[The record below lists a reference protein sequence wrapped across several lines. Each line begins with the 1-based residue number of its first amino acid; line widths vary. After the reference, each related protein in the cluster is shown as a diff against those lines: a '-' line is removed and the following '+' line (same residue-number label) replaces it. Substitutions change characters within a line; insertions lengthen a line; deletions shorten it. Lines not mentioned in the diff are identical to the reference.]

1 MSVVLE
7 TIMRRLV
14 TTKKPFEW
22 VRDEPTEED
31 LRHIQKEGKESPSI
45 YDELDLRG
53 QMIDELQAGRAVLKT
68 WRGSASSSLGAK
80 LPAGA
85 SPLGMQG
92 SYAKVLA
99 IVYPDTKIPWATFG
113 KIFTAFGP
121 PPKSGAPWRIVWF
134 AHPKKREFPSANA
147 EGFQSRS
154 NITNERTSQVTPQ
167 HINGGYAYAC
177 APETIV
183 IYREEE
189 VERVLIH
196 ELLHAACTDNMD
208 NPEWLREVLTETW
221 AELFL
226 VAILANGSLR
236 KAKQLWKIQAQWIA
250 NQQHVLTTEYGVL
263 TPESF
268 PWRYTVGRASALQN
282 LGIKLP
288 PPSSQPRADLANSLR
303 FTSPALL

>member
-1 MSVVLE
+1 MNVVLE
-7 TIMRRLV
+7 TIMKRMV
-14 TTKKPFEW
+14 NTKKPFEW
-22 VRDEPTEED
+22 VRDDPTEDD

-68 WRGSASSSLGAK
+68 W
-80 LPAGA
+80 
-85 SPLGMQG
+85 QG
-92 SYAKVLA
+92 PFAKVLA
-99 IVYPDTKIPWATFG
+99 VVYPDTKIPWATFG

-121 PPKSGAPWRIVWF
+121 PREGGAPWRILWF

-154 NITNERTSQVTPQ
+154 NITNERTSQVTHVTPK

-196 ELLHAACTDNMD
+196 ELLHAACTDDMD
-208 NPEWLREVLTETW
+208 KPEWLREVLTETW

-236 KAKQLWKIQAQWIA
+236 KANRLWKIQAQWIA

-263 TPESF
+263 TPDSF
-268 PWRYTVGRASALQN
+268 PWRYTVGRATALQN

>member
-14 TTKKPFEW
+14 TNKKPFEW
-22 VRDEPTEED
+22 VRDEPTEDD
-31 LRHIQKEGKESPSI
+31 LKHIQREGKESPSI

-68 WRGSASSSLGAK
+68 W
-80 LPAGA
+80 
-85 SPLGMQG
+85 QG
-92 SYAKVLA
+92 PFAKVLA
-99 IVYPDTKIPWATFG
+99 VVYPDTKIPWATFG

-121 PPKSGAPWRIVWF
+121 PREGGAPWRIVWF

-196 ELLHAACTDNMD
+196 ELLHAACTDDMD
-208 NPEWLREVLTETW
+208 KPEWLREVLTETW

-263 TPESF
+263 TPDSF
-268 PWRYTVGRASALQN
+268 PWRYTVGRAAALQN
-282 LGIKLP
+282 LGITLP
-288 PPSSQPRADLANSLR
+288 PPSSQPRADLGNSLR
-303 FTSPALL
+303 CTSPNLL

>member
-1 MSVVLE
+1 
-7 TIMRRLV
+7 MRRLV
-14 TTKKPFEW
+14 TNKKPFEW

-31 LRHIQKEGKESPSI
+31 LKHIQREGKESPSI

-53 QMIDELQAGRAVLKT
+53 QMIDELQAGRAVLKV
-68 WRGSASSSLGAK
+68 WRGG
-80 LPAGA
+80 
-85 SPLGMQG
+85 
-92 SYAKVLA
+92 YAKVLA
-99 IVYPDTKIPWATFG
+99 VVYPDTKIPWATFG

-121 PPKSGAPWRIVWF
+121 PREGGAPWRIVWF

-154 NITNERTSQVTPQ
+154 NITNERTSQVTHVTPK

-196 ELLHAACTDNMD
+196 ELLHAACTDNME

-288 PPSSQPRADLANSLR
+288 PPSSQPRTDLANSLR
-303 FTSPALL
+303 FTSPYLL

>member
-14 TTKKPFEW
+14 TNKKPFEW
-22 VRDEPTEED
+22 VRDEPTEDD

-68 WRGSASSSLGAK
+68 WRG
-80 LPAGA
+80 PF
-85 SPLGMQG
+85 
-92 SYAKVLA
+92 AKVLA
-99 IVYPDTKIPWATFG
+99 VVYPDTKIPWATFG

-121 PPKSGAPWRIVWF
+121 PKGKGLWRIVWF

-147 EGFQSRS
+147 AANADAFQSRS
-154 NITNERTSQVTPQ
+154 NITNERTSQNEGQVTPK

-196 ELLHAACTDNMD
+196 ELLHAACTDDMD
-208 NPEWLREVLTETW
+208 KPEWMREVLTETW

-263 TPESF
+263 TPDSF
-268 PWRYTVGRASALQN
+268 PWRYTVGRAAALQN
-282 LGIKLP
+282 LGITLP
-288 PPSSQPRADLANSLR
+288 PPSSQPRLALGNSLR
-303 FTSPALL
+303 FTSPYLL

>member
-7 TIMRRLV
+7 TIMKRMV
-14 TTKKPFEW
+14 NTKKPFEW
-22 VRDEPTEED
+22 VRDDPTEDD

-68 WRGSASSSLGAK
+68 W
-80 LPAGA
+80 
-85 SPLGMQG
+85 QG
-92 SYAKVLA
+92 PFAKVLA
-99 IVYPDTKIPWATFG
+99 VVYPDTKIPWATFG

-121 PPKSGAPWRIVWF
+121 PREGGAPWRILWF

-154 NITNERTSQVTPQ
+154 NITNERTSQVTHVTPK

-196 ELLHAACTDNMD
+196 ELLHAACTDNME

-263 TPESF
+263 TPDSF
-268 PWRYTVGRASALQN
+268 PWRYTVGRAAALQN
-282 LGIKLP
+282 LGITLP

-303 FTSPALL
+303 FTSPRLV

>member
-7 TIMRRLV
+7 TIMKRMV
-14 TTKKPFEW
+14 NTKKPFEW

-53 QMIDELQAGRAVLKT
+53 QMIDELRAGRAVLKT
-68 WRGSASSSLGAK
+68 WRGS
-80 LPAGA
+80 
-85 SPLGMQG
+85 
-92 SYAKVLA
+92 YAKVLA
-99 IVYPDTKIPWATFG
+99 VVYPDTKIPWATFG

-121 PPKSGAPWRIVWF
+121 PKGKGLWRVVWF
-134 AHPKKREFPSANA
+134 AHPKKREFPSS
-147 EGFQSRS
+147 FQTPS
-154 NITNERTSQVTPQ
+154 NITNERTLTHVTPK

-196 ELLHAACTDNMD
+196 ELLHAACTDDMNK
-208 NPEWLREVLTETW
+208 PEWMRELLTETW

-236 KAKQLWKIQAQWIA
+236 KATRLWKIQAQWIA

-263 TPESF
+263 TPDSF
-268 PWRYTVGRASALQN
+268 PWRYTVGRATALQN
-282 LGIKLP
+282 LGIMLP
-288 PPSSQPRADLANSLR
+288 PPSSQPRLALGNSLR
-303 FTSPALL
+303 FTSPAILEKS

>member
-7 TIMRRLV
+7 TIMKRMV
-14 TTKKPFEW
+14 NTKKPFEW
-22 VRDEPTEED
+22 VRDEPTEDD

-68 WRGSASSSLGAK
+68 W
-80 LPAGA
+80 
-85 SPLGMQG
+85 QG
-92 SYAKVLA
+92 PFAKVLA
-99 IVYPDTKIPWATFG
+99 VVYPDTKIPWATFG

-121 PPKSGAPWRIVWF
+121 PREGGAPWRILWF

-154 NITNERTSQVTPQ
+154 NITNERTSQVTHVTPK

-196 ELLHAACTDNMD
+196 ELLHAACTDNME

-263 TPESF
+263 TPDSF
-268 PWRYTVGRASALQN
+268 PWRYTVGRAAALQN
-282 LGIKLP
+282 LGITLP

-303 FTSPALL
+303 FTSPRLV

>member
-14 TTKKPFEW
+14 TNKKPFEW
-22 VRDEPTEED
+22 VRDQPTEDD

-68 WRGSASSSLGAK
+68 WRGG
-80 LPAGA
+80 
-85 SPLGMQG
+85 
-92 SYAKVLA
+92 YAKVLA
-99 IVYPDTKIPWATFG
+99 VVYPNTKIPWATFG

-121 PPKSGAPWRIVWF
+121 PPKSGALWRIVWF
-134 AHPKKREFPSANA
+134 AHPKKREFPSDA
-147 EGFQSRS
+147 FQSRS
-154 NITNERTSQVTPQ
+154 NITNERTSQNEGQVTPK

-196 ELLHAACTDNMD
+196 ELLHAACTDDMD
-208 NPEWLREVLTETW
+208 KPEWMREVLTETW

-263 TPESF
+263 TPDSF
-268 PWRYTVGRASALQN
+268 PWRYTVGRAAALEN

-288 PPSSQPRADLANSLR
+288 PPSSQPRLALGNSLR
-303 FTSPALL
+303 FTSPALIQ

>member
-14 TTKKPFEW
+14 TNKKPFEW

-45 YDELDLRG
+45 YDALDLRG
-53 QMIDELQAGRAVLKT
+53 QMIDELQAGRAVLKV
-68 WRGSASSSLGAK
+68 WRG
-80 LPAGA
+80 PF
-85 SPLGMQG
+85 
-92 SYAKVLA
+92 AKVLA
-99 IVYPDTKIPWATFG
+99 VVYPDTKIPWATFG

-121 PPKSGAPWRIVWF
+121 PKGKGLWRIVWF
-134 AHPKKREFPSANA
+134 AHPKKREFPSS
-147 EGFQSRS
+147 FQTSS
-154 NITNERTSQVTPQ
+154 NITNERSLTHVTPK

-196 ELLHAACTDNMD
+196 ELLHAACTDDMD
-208 NPEWLREVLTETW
+208 KPEWLREVLTETW

-282 LGIKLP
+282 LGITLP
-288 PPSSQPRADLANSLR
+288 PPSSQPRLALGNSLR
-303 FTSPALL
+303 FTSPALIQ

>member
-1 MSVVLE
+1 MNVVLE
-7 TIMRRLV
+7 TIMKRMV
-14 TTKKPFEW
+14 NTKKPFEW
-22 VRDEPTEED
+22 VRDEPTEDD

-68 WRGSASSSLGAK
+68 W
-80 LPAGA
+80 
-85 SPLGMQG
+85 QG
-92 SYAKVLA
+92 PFAKVLA
-99 IVYPDTKIPWATFG
+99 VVYPDTKIPWATFG

-121 PPKSGAPWRIVWF
+121 PREGGAPWRILWF

-154 NITNERTSQVTPQ
+154 NITNERTSQVTHVTPK

-196 ELLHAACTDNMD
+196 ELLHAACTDNME

-263 TPESF
+263 TPDSF

-282 LGIKLP
+282 LGITLP
-288 PPSSQPRADLANSLR
+288 PPSSQPRADLGNSLR
-303 FTSPALL
+303 FTSPRLV

>member
-7 TIMRRLV
+7 TIMKRMV
-14 TTKKPFEW
+14 NTKKPFEW
-22 VRDEPTEED
+22 VRDEPTEDD

-68 WRGSASSSLGAK
+68 WRGG
-80 LPAGA
+80 
-85 SPLGMQG
+85 
-92 SYAKVLA
+92 YAKVLA
-99 IVYPDTKIPWATFG
+99 VVYPDTKIPWATFG

-121 PPKSGAPWRIVWF
+121 PPKGSASWRIVWF
-134 AHPKKREFPSANA
+134 AHPKKREFPSPAP
-147 EGFQSRS
+147 GFQTPS
-154 NITNERTSQVTPQ
+154 NITNERVPVPQKQVTHVTPK

-196 ELLHAACTDNMD
+196 ELLHAACTDDMD
-208 NPEWLREVLTETW
+208 KPEWLREVLTETW

-250 NQQHVLTTEYGVL
+250 NQQHLLTTEYGVL
-263 TPESF
+263 TPDSF
-268 PWRYTVGRASALQN
+268 PWRYTVGRAAALQN
-282 LGIKLP
+282 LGITLP

-303 FTSPALL
+303 FTSPRLV

>member
-7 TIMRRLV
+7 TIMSRLV
-14 TTKKPFEW
+14 TNKKPFEW
-22 VRDEPTEED
+22 VRDEPTEDD

-53 QMIDELQAGRAVLKT
+53 QMIDELQAGKAVLKT
-68 WRGSASSSLGAK
+68 W
-80 LPAGA
+80 
-85 SPLGMQG
+85 QG
-92 SYAKVLA
+92 PFAKVLA

-121 PPKSGAPWRIVWF
+121 PPKAGAPWRIVWF

-263 TPESF
+263 TPDSF
-268 PWRYTVGRASALQN
+268 PWRYTVGRAVALQN
-282 LGIKLP
+282 LGITLP
-288 PPSSQPRADLANSLR
+288 PPSSDRSAGTAAASAPRSAG
-303 FTSPALL
+303 ALS

>member
-14 TTKKPFEW
+14 TNKKPFEW
-22 VRDEPTEED
+22 VRDEPTEDD

-68 WRGSASSSLGAK
+68 W
-80 LPAGA
+80 
-85 SPLGMQG
+85 QG
-92 SYAKVLA
+92 PYAKVLA

-121 PPKSGAPWRIVWF
+121 PREGGAPWRIVWF

-154 NITNERTSQVTPQ
+154 NITNERTSQVTHVTPK

-189 VERVLIH
+189 VERVLVH
-196 ELLHAACTDNMD
+196 ELLHAACTDNME

-250 NQQHVLTTEYGVL
+250 NQEHVLTTEYGVL
-263 TPESF
+263 TPDSF
-268 PWRYTVGRASALQN
+268 PWRYTVGRAAALQN

-303 FTSPALL
+303 FTSPALLEKS

>member
-7 TIMRRLV
+7 TIMKRMV
-14 TTKKPFEW
+14 NTKKPFEW
-22 VRDEPTEED
+22 VRDEPTEDD

-68 WRGSASSSLGAK
+68 W
-80 LPAGA
+80 
-85 SPLGMQG
+85 QG
-92 SYAKVLA
+92 PFAKVLA
-99 IVYPDTKIPWATFG
+99 VVYPDTKIPWATFG

-121 PPKSGAPWRIVWF
+121 PREGGAPWRIVGF

-154 NITNERTSQVTPQ
+154 NITNERTSQVTHVTPK

-196 ELLHAACTDNMD
+196 ELLHAACTDNME

-263 TPESF
+263 TPDSF
-268 PWRYTVGRASALQN
+268 PWRYTVGRAAALQN
-282 LGIKLP
+282 LGITLP

-303 FTSPALL
+303 FTSPRLV

>member
-1 MSVVLE
+1 
-7 TIMRRLV
+7 MRRMV
-14 TTKKPFEW
+14 NTKKPFEW
-22 VRDEPTEED
+22 VRDEPTEDD

-68 WRGSASSSLGAK
+68 WRGG
-80 LPAGA
+80 
-85 SPLGMQG
+85 
-92 SYAKVLA
+92 YAKVLA
-99 IVYPDTKIPWATFG
+99 IVYPHTKIPWTTFG

-121 PPKSGAPWRIVWF
+121 PKGKGGALWRIVWF
-134 AHPKKREFPSANA
+134 AHPKKREFPFS
-147 EGFQSRS
+147 FQTPP
-154 NITNERTSQVTPQ
+154 NITNERTSQLTHVTPK

-189 VERVLIH
+189 VERVLVH
-196 ELLHAACTDNMD
+196 ELLHAACTDDMD
-208 NPEWLREVLTETW
+208 KPEWLREVLTETW

-236 KAKQLWKIQAQWIA
+236 KSKQLWKIQAQWIA
-250 NQQHVLTTEYGVL
+250 NQQHVLTTEYGVI

-268 PWRYTVGRASALQN
+268 PWRYTVGRATALQN
-282 LGIKLP
+282 LGITLP
-288 PPSSQPRADLANSLR
+288 PPSPEPRLALGNSLR
-303 FTSPALL
+303 FTSPAILEKS

>member
-7 TIMRRLV
+7 TIMKRLL
-14 TTKKPFEW
+14 TNKKPFEW
-22 VRDEPTEED
+22 VRDEPTEDD

-53 QMIDELQAGRAVLKT
+53 QMIDELRAGRAVLKT
-68 WRGSASSSLGAK
+68 WRGG
-80 LPAGA
+80 
-85 SPLGMQG
+85 
-92 SYAKVLA
+92 YAKVLA
-99 IVYPDTKIPWATFG
+99 VVYPHTKIPWATFG

-121 PPKSGAPWRIVWF
+121 PKGKGLWRIVWF

-147 EGFQSRS
+147 DAFQSPS
-154 NITNERTSQVTPQ
+154 NITNEGQVTHVTSK

-196 ELLHAACTDNMD
+196 ELLHAACTDDMD

-268 PWRYTVGRASALQN
+268 PWRYTVGRAAALQN
-282 LGIKLP
+282 LGITLP
-288 PPSSQPRADLANSLR
+288 PPSSQPRADLGNSLR
-303 FTSPALL
+303 FTSPYLL

>member
-1 MSVVLE
+1 
-7 TIMRRLV
+7 
-14 TTKKPFEW
+14 
-22 VRDEPTEED
+22 VRDEPTEDD

-68 WRGSASSSLGAK
+68 W
-80 LPAGA
+80 
-85 SPLGMQG
+85 QG
-92 SYAKVLA
+92 PFAKVLA
-99 IVYPDTKIPWATFG
+99 VVYPDTKIPWATFG

-121 PPKSGAPWRIVWF
+121 PREGGAPWRIVWF

-154 NITNERTSQVTPQ
+154 NITNERTSQVTHVTPK

-196 ELLHAACTDNMD
+196 ELLHAACTDNME

-263 TPESF
+263 TPDSF
-268 PWRYTVGRASALQN
+268 PWRYTVGRAAALQN
-282 LGIKLP
+282 LGITLP

-303 FTSPALL
+303 FTSPRLV

>member
-7 TIMRRLV
+7 TIMKRMV
-14 TTKKPFEW
+14 NTKKPFEW
-22 VRDEPTEED
+22 VRDEPTEDD

-68 WRGSASSSLGAK
+68 W
-80 LPAGA
+80 
-85 SPLGMQG
+85 QG
-92 SYAKVLA
+92 PFAKVLA
-99 IVYPDTKIPWATFG
+99 VVYPDTKIPWATFG

-121 PPKSGAPWRIVWF
+121 PREGGAPWRIVWF
-134 AHPKKREFPSANA
+134 AH
-147 EGFQSRS
+147 
-154 NITNERTSQVTPQ
+154 TSQVTHVTPK

-196 ELLHAACTDNMD
+196 ELLHAACTDNME

-263 TPESF
+263 TPDSF
-268 PWRYTVGRASALQN
+268 PWRYTVGRAAALQN
-282 LGIKLP
+282 LGITLP

-303 FTSPALL
+303 FTSPRLV